1 MASPPPSRAAVAT
14 TVASAVALR
23 PLEPRL
29 DAAASD
35 APTSAPPPALL
46 SSSAAA
52 RRRARRTLGSIT
64 ISVVSLLVWVGLWQL
79 ASTQRW
85 QFFFRFDNVP
95 APTDVLAASR
105 ELFEAPKFVD
115 HISSSVRRIFTGFSI
130 AATLAVA
137 LGVLVGRVRIAALSV
152 LPPLE
157 VLRPIP
163 AVAWIPL
170 AILLFA
176 SAEQSMVFI
185 TFIGAFFP
193 IFLNTIHGVEGL
205 DRRLVHAS
213 RTLGAGPFDVFWEVV
228 LPGALPAIVTG
239 LSIGMGTSWFSLVTA
254 EMISGQY
261 GVGYYTWEAYTLQNY
276 PHIVLGMISIGVLG
290 MGSSFAIKWLGRRC
304 MPWFRP
310 EGGAA

>member
-1 MASPPPSRAAVAT
+1 LLIS
-14 TVASAVALR
+14 
-23 PLEPRL
+23 
-29 DAAASD
+29 
-35 APTSAPPPALL
+35 LL
-46 SSSAAA
+46 SIA
-52 RRRARRTLGSIT
+52 
-64 ISVVSLLVWVGLWQL
+64 VWLSLWQL
-79 ASTQRW
+79 ASINKW
-85 QFFFRFDNVP
+85 QFFFRFDNIP
-95 APTDVLAASR
+95 APSEVFAAAG
-105 ELFEAPKFVD
+105 ELVTLPKFASHVE
-115 HISSSVRRIFTGFSI
+115 SSVRRIFIGFSI
-130 AATLAVA
+130 AALLAVS
-137 LGVLVGRVRIAALSV
+137 LGVLVGRVRLAALSL

-176 SAEQSMVFI
+176 SAEHSMIFI

-193 IFLNTIHGVEGL
+193 IFLNTIHGVEAL
-205 DRRLVHAS
+205 DRRLVYAS

-261 GVGYYTWEAYTLQNY
+261 GIGYYTWEAYTLQKY

-290 MGSSFAIKWLGRRC
+290 MGSSLAIRWVGRRA

-310 EGGAA
+310 ERSAA

>member
-1 MASPPPSRAAVAT
+1 MSHSPSTRTVAPLAAPLPSFSPLGARAARAT
-14 TVASAVALR
+14 
-23 PLEPRL
+23 
-29 DAAASD
+29 
-35 APTSAPPPALL
+35 
-46 SSSAAA
+46 SSAA
-52 RRRARRTLGSIT
+52 RRRLRRTLGS
-64 ISVVSLLVWVGLWQL
+64 LGVGLASMALWLALWQL
-79 ASTQRW
+79 ASVSKW
-85 QFFFRFDNVP
+85 QFFFRFDNIP
-95 APTDVLAASR
+95 APSEVFLAAG
-105 ELFEAPKFVD
+105 ELFAAPKFAAHVE
-115 HISSSVRRIFTGFSI
+115 SSVRRIFTGFSI
-130 AATLAVA
+130 AAVLAVG
-137 LGVLVGRVRIAALSV
+137 LGVLIGRVRLAALSL

-213 RTLGAGPFDVFWEVV
+213 RTLGAGPVDVFWEVV

-261 GVGYYTWEAYTLQNY
+261 GVGYYTWEAYTLQKY

-290 MGSSFAIKWLGRRC
+290 MGSSFAIKWVGRRC

>member
-1 MASPPPSRAAVAT
+1 MSRPALTTLPTTLASPPIAREPLFANTASR
-14 TVASAVALR
+14 R
-23 PLEPRL
+23 RL
-29 DAAASD
+29 TRAIGSLVVG
-35 APTSAPPPALL
+35 LL
-46 SSSAAA
+46 S
-52 RRRARRTLGSIT
+52 L
-64 ISVVSLLVWVGLWQL
+64 SVWLSLWEL
-79 ASTQRW
+79 ASTQKW
-85 QFFFRFDNVP
+85 QFFFRFDNIP
-95 APTDVLAASR
+95 APTEVFAAAG
-105 ELFEAPKFVD
+105 ELVTSPKFASHVE
-115 HISSSVRRIFTGFSI
+115 SSVRRIFIGFSI
-130 AATLAVA
+130 AALLAVI
-137 LGVLVGRVRIAALSV
+137 LGVLVGRLRLAALSL

-176 SAEQSMVFI
+176 SAEQSMIFI

-193 IFLNTIHGVEGL
+193 ILLSTIHGVETL
-205 DRRLVHAS
+205 DRRLVYAS

-228 LPGALPAIVTG
+228 IPGALPAIVTG

-261 GVGYYTWEAYTLQNY
+261 GIGYYTWEAYTLQKY

-290 MGSSFAIKWLGRRC
+290 MGSSLAIKWIGRRA

-310 EGGAA
+310 EGSAA

>member
-1 MASPPPSRAAVAT
+1 MSKPALIRLVAPFVRADAERIPAPT
-14 TVASAVALR
+14 GPTQQRLRRALGS
-23 PLEPRL
+23 LL
-29 DAAASD
+29 IGAAS
-35 APTSAPPPALL
+35 
-46 SSSAAA
+46 
-52 RRRARRTLGSIT
+52 LG
-64 ISVVSLLVWVGLWQL
+64 LWLGLWQI
-79 ASTQRW
+79 ACMRDW
-85 QFFFRFDNVP
+85 QFFFRFDNIP
-95 APTDVLAASR
+95 APSEVALAAG
-105 ELFEAPKFVD
+105 ELVSSPKFVA
-115 HISSSVRRIFTGFSI
+115 HVQSSLVRIFAGFSI
-130 AATLAVA
+130 AAVLAVT
-137 LGVLVGRVRIAALSV
+137 LGVLVGHVRLATLSL

-176 SAEQSMVFI
+176 SAEHSMIFI

-205 DRRLVHAS
+205 DRRLVYAS

-261 GVGYYTWEAYTLQNY
+261 GIGYYTWEAYTLQNY
-276 PHIVLGMISIGVLG
+276 PHIVLGMINIGVLG
-290 MGSSFAIKWLGRRC
+290 MGSSFAIKWLGRRA
-304 MPWFRP
+304 MPWFGP
-310 EGGAA
+310 EGSAA

>member
-1 MASPPPSRAAVAT
+1 MTASSLPIPSSAGAAGSASRAT
-14 TVASAVALR
+14 ALWR
-23 PLEPRL
+23 RL
-29 DAAASD
+29 
-35 APTSAPPPALL
+35 
-46 SSSAAA
+46 
-52 RRRARRTLGSIT
+52 RRGLGS
-64 ISVVSLLVWVGLWQL
+64 LLIGLASIGAWLSLWQL
-79 ASTQRW
+79 ASAYDV
-85 QFFFRFDNVP
+85 QFFFRFDNIP
-95 APTDVLAASR
+95 APTEVLAAAG
-105 ELFEAPKFVD
+105 ELIQAPKFASHVQ
-115 HISSSVRRIFTGFSI
+115 SSLRRIFTGFSI
-130 AATLAVA
+130 AAALAVSI
-137 LGVLVGRVRIAALSV
+137 GVLVGRVRLAALSL

-170 AILLFA
+170 AILLLS
-176 SAEQSMVFI
+176 SAEHSMIFI

-193 IFLNTIHGVEGL
+193 ILLSTIHGVEGL

-261 GVGYYTWEAYTLQNY
+261 GIGYYTWEAYTLQNY
-276 PHIVLGMISIGVLG
+276 PHIVLGMISIGILG
-290 MGSSFAIKWLGRRC
+290 MGSSFAVKWLGRRA

-310 EGGAA
+310 EGGRS